1 MTQGELG
8 LRPAEVLHGGV
19 EGSVRHFAFGGGC
32 GGVDEEEVSEV
43 AKNDLESEAY
53 HIRQGN

>member
-1 MTQGELG
+1 MTQGKLG

-19 EGSVRHFAFGGGC
+19 EGSFRHFAPGCGC

-43 AKNDLESEAY
+43 AENDFESEAY
-53 HIRQGN
+53 HLRQGN